1 MNHSEMFVLYVFSNE
16 FMRKFVT
23 TRVAVN
29 GLGLKLILG
38 QITDFNTWIVL

>member
-1 MNHSEMFVLYVFSNE
+1 MFVLYVFSKD

-23 TRVAVN
+23 TRAADS
-29 GLGLKLILG
+29 GLGLKLRLG